1 MQSMLQ
7 PGFVPTSPS
16 KANSILG
23 YADSPKKLAQRAHGA
38 RDAEFDA
45 MVKAEMAQMEAMFSA
60 GMPVDDDHGV
70 KPVGP
75 NSSLFDA
82 PHESSAL
89 SARGHNP
96 DVNQRSQDYDMYSA
110 SLSAEQN
117 MAQRELAALNTARA
131 QDGTKPVSFD
141 HLPGPTRHVRQQAE
155 VTPRIPA
162 DPAMD
167 TFSIGGT
174 LSPGDQRRHAM
185 NKQAEYAQQLE
196 RDKASITIA
205 QPRKLLRRPSAQLE
219 GDDGMN
225 PFIHHQRENRA
236 AARPPS
242 SVVPSNAELSPTRT
256 EKSEMRIA
264 YQEAEQASY
273 QQRQAKSGLV
283 FSEERGPR
291 ATSKVSR
298 LELERQYGEELRRE
312 MERKDREKNVSR
324 ALQEGFP
331 IKVLPENHPSLQG
344 RHSPVDPFF
353 SLGEN
358 GMISALGTGERNLA
372 LNARRSEQQAYAD
385 QITADQQTKVRTA
398 AEANVRARRMEQVQ
412 GSPSGVTGIGQRS
425 SAPDAKR
432 ESQRHYQDQLQRD
445 SQATPIVRDRI
456 LLRNRRHAGDDD
468 SQYDSYQTARSEQG
482 DWQEKRAMQEAY
494 YNQLKTDG
502 SIASV
507 EERSMVDYERDAAEH
522 QHKHRDR
529 YAQQMMLTNNPTADY
544 SAASAGY
551 QVDQSF
557 ASVDP
562 RADEMQRR
570 AAAGSAA
577 AYARQLRGEADRT
590 REFAEAQQE
599 AGLGAGPKLPNPE
612 ELSDHRNKQFA
623 YAKKLQEDSQTA
635 KMVMALPADRVTMLK
650 KDDGLGE
657 ANRAPSRKVAEYHAR
672 QNAFKTLEEIEKS
685 GGSLGD
691 LQQGSPYKTRE
702 RSDGALDFERGYNST
717 GYGANRGPNPRQ
729 QPYVNEDDQRIRND
743 QLRKQHEYA
752 RALDQAAAMKPIE
765 PSRESWVRADRNGNG
780 LPNDEGIRVFY
791 PMPFPGTLAGSS
803 PQKSNMPMNAVHLG
817 HGFPNDE
824 SFQRFEQ
831 DQPQPRVQ
839 HEFARGF

>member
-1 MQSMLQ
+1 MLQ

-23 YADSPKKLAQRAHGA
+23 HAESPKKLAQRAQLAHGV

-60 GMPVDDDHGV
+60 GMAVDDDHGV

-89 SARGHNP
+89 SARGHNH
-96 DVNQRSQDYDMYSA
+96 VNQRSQDYDMYSA

-117 MAQRELAALNTARA
+117 MGQRELAALAATRA
-131 QDGTKPVSFD
+131 HDGNKPISFD
-141 HLPGPTRHVRQQAE
+141 HLVGPTRHVRHQAE
-155 VTPRIPA
+155 VTPRNPA

-185 NKQAEYAQQLE
+185 TKQAEYAKQLE

-205 QPRKLLRRPSAQLE
+205 QPRKLLRRPSAQLA
-219 GDDGMN
+219 GDDGTD
-225 PFIHHQRENRA
+225 PFIHHKNENR

-256 EKSEMRIA
+256 EKSQMRIA

-283 FSEERGPR
+283 FSEERGPS

-298 LELERQYGEELRRE
+298 QEQERQYGEELRRE
-312 MERKDREKNVSR
+312 MERKEREKNMLR
-324 ALQEGFP
+324 APQEGIP
-331 IKVLPENHPSLQG
+331 IKALPENHPSLQG

-358 GMISALGTGERNLA
+358 GMISALGAGERNPA
-372 LNARRSEQQAYAD
+372 LSARRLEQQAYAN
-385 QITADQQTKVRTA
+385 QITVDQQAKVRAA

-412 GSPSGVTGIGQRS
+412 GSPSGVMGIGQRS

-432 ESQRHYQDQLQRD
+432 DSQRHYQDQLQRD
-445 SQATPIVRDRI
+445 AQATPIVRDRI
-456 LLRNRRHAGDDD
+456 LLRNRRHAEDDD
-468 SQYDSYQTARSEQG
+468 SQYNSYQTARSEQG

-494 YNQLKTDG
+494 YNQLKSDG

-507 EERSMVDYERDAAEH
+507 EERSMGDYERDAVEH

-529 YAQQMMLTNNPTADY
+529 YAQQMMLTNNPTADF

-551 QVDQSF
+551 QDDQSF

-562 RADEMQRR
+562 RVDEMQRR

-577 AYARQLRGEADRT
+577 AYARQLRDEADRT
-590 REFAEAQQE
+590 REFAEAQHE

-623 YAKKLQEDSQTA
+623 YAKKLQEDSLTA
-635 KMVMALPADRVTMLK
+635 KMVMAQPVDRVTMPK

-672 QNAFKTLEEIEKS
+672 QNAFKALEEIEKR

-702 RSDGALDFERGYNST
+702 RCDGAEDFERGYNST

-729 QPYVNEDDQRIRND
+729 QPYINEDDKRIRND
-743 QLRKQHEYA
+743 QLRKQQEYA
-752 RALDQAAAMKPIE
+752 RALDQASTMKPIE
-765 PSRESWVRADRNGNG
+765 SSRESWVRTDRNGNG

-791 PMPFPGTLAGSS
+791 PKPFPGTLAGAS
-803 PQKSNMPMNAVHLG
+803 PQKSNIPMNAVHLG

-824 SFQRFEQ
+824 SFRRFEQ

-839 HEFARGF
+839 QEFARGF